1 VGETRSAGKSF
12 DIPKKLIWEA
22 YLKVSGNKGAAG
34 VDRQSLAEFEQ
45 DLRNNLFKLWNRMSS
60 GSYFPGPVKAVPI
73 PKPGGGTRIL
83 GVPTIADRIA
93 QTAVAMIL
101 EPEVD
106 PVFHADSY
114 GYVCPEQEGS
124 LM

>member
-12 DIPKKLIWEA
+12 DIPKSLIWEA

-34 VDRQSLAEFEQ
+34 IDGQSLTEFEQ

-73 PKPGGGTRIL
+73 PKSNGGTRML
-83 GVPTIADRIA
+83 PLPT
-93 QTAVAMIL
+93 
-101 EPEVD
+101 
-106 PVFHADSY
+106 
-114 GYVCPEQEGS
+114 G
-124 LM
+124 